1 MIITTLQQLVP
12 RRHLHQYEALAVA
25 EKQAQRLRAY
35 LDVTTPAISDQQL
48 RSLPGVVIEEVAKL
62 GVSGATRQV
71 GDLWIVLTNA
81 DEAAVRRRF
90 TIAHEI
96 KHILDDQT
104 VSHLRQTGN
113 SSPEPTWLTERV
125 CDYFAA
131 CLLMPRMW
139 VKRAWTT
146 STQNEISLAKMFN
159 VSLDAIRIRLQQIGL
174 TERPNRCDVS
184 TRDVIPLPNRIAAA

>member
-12 RRHLHQYEALAVA
+12 RRHLRQYEALAIA
-25 EKQAQRLRAY
+25 EKQAQRLRVHLA
-35 LDVTTPAISDQQL
+35 VTTPAITDQQL
-48 RSLPGVVIEEVAKL
+48 RSLPGVLIEEVGKL

-71 GDLWIVLTNA
+71 GDLWIILANA

-96 KHILDDQT
+96 KHILDDQA
-104 VSHLRQTGN
+104 VSHLRQTEGG
-113 SSPEPTWLTERV
+113 SSEPTWLTERV

-131 CLLMPRMW
+131 CLLMPRIW

-146 STQNEISLAKMFN
+146 DTQNEVMLAKMFN
-159 VSLDAIRIRLQQIGL
+159 VSLDSIRIRLQQIGL
-174 TERPNRCDVS
+174 IDRPERCHGY
-184 TRDVIPLPNRIAAA
+184 TRDVIPLPNRTAAA